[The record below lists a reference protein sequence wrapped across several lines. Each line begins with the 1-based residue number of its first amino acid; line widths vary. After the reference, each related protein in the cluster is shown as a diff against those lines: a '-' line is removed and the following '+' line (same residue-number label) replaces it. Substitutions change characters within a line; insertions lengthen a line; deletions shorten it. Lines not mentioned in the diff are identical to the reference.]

1 MKKYISIALMGL
13 SLAGMTSCD
22 MDAPSQSTLDANTVF
37 SQADL
42 AEGSVMAIHD
52 CWGKTNSYRG
62 RWIAY
67 YGMNTDAEW
76 YNGAS
81 YSERTNAKYAT
92 ANYSTTEDN
101 TQLNVTN
108 DTYTAL
114 YEGIEKATIAIDN
127 FRQYGDLTKA
137 NIQQLLGEALTLRAF
152 IYVEL
157 MRTFGDVPG
166 RFVQTTNENSYMPR
180 TSQDSIYRRVLADLK
195 EAEDYCA
202 WPNETDVT
210 KSTERVSKS
219 FVKGLRARAALYAC
233 GYKLYSDGTGYH
245 KPTDTEL
252 NDNAMWQ
259 IAKEEC
265 LDVINS
271 GHNVL
276 GSFEENFRKIC
287 EESYAAG
294 EESIFEIPFA
304 AGRGRVVSSKGIRM
318 QSPYNQFLTYQKTGS
333 VGGESGPIPSL
344 YYDYDTEDVRRD
356 ITCVPYRWYNGGD
369 GNDGDAVQE
378 PWGIKNWCFGKLRY
392 EWMKRLATS
401 LDDGIN
407 WQVMRYADIYLMAAE
422 AINEL
427 DGPSAAAPYLRPILE
442 RALPANKVAVLMNQY
457 QASKDAFRQGIRDQR
472 KFEFAG
478 EMLRKQDLIRW
489 GIIDQVLADTKTK
502 LKQFANRQGDYAGL
516 PAKLYYVT
524 DKDGYAKT
532 YGLTRG
538 DIDSDGGS
546 QMSSTEAKDY
556 IADKLGA
563 ASWDDVQSK
572 GWFVSN
578 DANNLTD
585 DIIDGL
591 YVVDKPSLHCVW
603 PLPQLVINNS
613 AGTLNNDFLK

>member
-1 MKKYISIALMGL
+1 MAL

-22 MDAPSQSTLDANTVF
+22 MDAPSQSSLDANTVF
-37 SQADL
+37 TQPDL

-81 YSERTNAKYAT
+81 YSERTAPKYST
-92 ANYSTTEDN
+92 ANYSTGEDN
-101 TQLNVTN
+101 SQLNVTN

-127 FRQYGDLTKA
+127 FRQYGDLTNA
-137 NIQQLLGEALTLRAF
+137 SIQQLLGEALTLRAL

-157 MRTFGDVPG
+157 MRTYGDVPA
-166 RFVQTTNENSYMPR
+166 RFTQTTNENTYLPR
-180 TSQDSIYRRVLADLK
+180 ACQDTIYKRILVDLK

-202 WPNETDVT
+202 WPNESDVT

-219 FVKGLRARAALYAC
+219 FVKGLRARAALYAG
-233 GYKLYSDGTGYH
+233 GYKLYSDGTYR
-245 KPTDTEL
+245 L
-252 NDNAMWQ
+252 SNDPDLSQANMWQ

-265 LDVINS
+265 VDIINA
-271 GHNVL
+271 GHNTL
-276 GSFEENFRKIC
+276 GSFEDNFKSIC

-294 EESIFEIPFA
+294 KESIWEIPFK

-318 QSPYNQFLTYQKTGS
+318 QSPSNQWLAYQKTGS

-344 YYDYDTEDVRRD
+344 YYDYDPEDVRRD

-369 GNDGDAVQE
+369 GEDSDAKQE

-392 EWMKRLATS
+392 EWMKRKATS

-427 DGPSAAAPYLRPILE
+427 EGPSAAAPYLRPILN
-442 RALPANKVAVLMNQY
+442 RALPAAKVSALMSQY
-457 QASKDAFRQGIRDQR
+457 GASKDAFRQGIRDQR

-489 GIIDQVLADTKTK
+489 GIIDQVLAETKAK
-502 LKQFANRQGDYAGL
+502 LKQFASRQGEYSDL
-516 PAKLYYVT
+516 PGKLYYIN
-524 DKDGYAKT
+524 DKNGYAIT
-532 YGLTRG
+532 YGLNHG
-538 DIDSDGGS
+538 DIDSDGNAE
-546 QMSSTEAKDY
+546 MSSSEAKEF
-556 IADKLGA
+556 IANKLGA

-578 DANNLTD
+578 NENNLTD

-591 YVVDKPSLHCVW
+591 YVVEKPSLHCVW

-613 AGTLNNDFLK
+613 AGTLNNDYLK

>member
-1 MKKYISIALMGL
+1 MTL

-22 MDAPSQSTLDANTVF
+22 MDAPSQSSLDAETVF
-37 SQADL
+37 SQPDL
-42 AEGSVMAIHD
+42 VEGSVMAIHD

-67 YGMNTDAEW
+67 YGMNNDAEW
-76 YNGAS
+76 YNGCT

-108 DTYTAL
+108 DTYSAL

-127 FRQYGDLTKA
+127 LRQFGDMENSGIA
-137 NIQQLLGEALTLRAF
+137 QLLGEALTLRSL

-157 MRTFGDVPG
+157 MRTFGDVPA
-166 RFVQTTNENSYMPR
+166 RFEQTTNENTYLPR
-180 TSQDSIYRRVLADLK
+180 ACQDTIYKRILADLK

-202 WPNETDVT
+202 WPGQSDVT

-219 FVKGLRARAALYAC
+219 FVKGLRARAALYAG
-233 GYKLYSDGTGYH
+233 GYKLYSDGTYRLSDD
-245 KPTDTEL
+245 PEL
-252 NDNAMWQ
+252 SQANMWQ
-259 IAKEEC
+259 IAKDEC
-265 LDVINS
+265 VDIINA
-271 GHNVL
+271 GYNTL
-276 GSFEENFRKIC
+276 GSFEENFRKLC
-287 EESYAAG
+287 EENYTAG
-294 EESIFEIPFA
+294 EESIWEIPFA
-304 AGRGRVVSSKGIRM
+304 AGRGRVVSSKGVRC
-318 QSPYNQFLTYQKTGS
+318 QSPYNQWVTYQKTGS
-333 VGGESGPIPSL
+333 VGGESGPVPNL
-344 YYDYDTEDVRRD
+344 YYDYDVDDVRRD

-369 GNDGDAVQE
+369 NNDGAAKQE

-427 DGPSAAAPYLRPILE
+427 DGPAAAAPYMRPILD
-442 RALPANKVAVLMNQY
+442 RALPAAKVAALMSKY
-457 QASKDAFRQGIRDQR
+457 GASKDAFRQGIRDQR

-489 GIIDQVLADTKTK
+489 GIIDQVLADTKAR
-502 LKQFANRQGDYAGL
+502 LKEFANRQGDYANL
-516 PAKLYYVT
+516 PAKLYYIN
-524 DKDGYAKT
+524 DKDGFAIT

-538 DIDSDGGS
+538 DIDSDGGT
-546 QMSSTEAKDY
+546 QMSSSEAKDY
-556 IADKLGA
+556 IVDKLGA
-563 ASWDDVQSK
+563 SDWDEVQSK

-591 YVVDKPSLHCVW
+591 YVVDTPSKHCVW

-613 AGTLNNDFLK
+613 SGTLNNDYLK